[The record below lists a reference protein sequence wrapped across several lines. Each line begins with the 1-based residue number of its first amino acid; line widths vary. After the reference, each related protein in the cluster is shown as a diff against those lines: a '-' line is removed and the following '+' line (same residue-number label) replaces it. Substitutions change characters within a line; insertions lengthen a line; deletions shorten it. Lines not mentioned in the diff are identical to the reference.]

1 MVAGGQGLFLVAGRI
16 DENFARLPGVRF
28 SKGCHNMNSKK
39 FNEIRD
45 AAKRKAQE
53 LDEQFNIRDR
63 VNLGVNVATDAARKA
78 GEVIGDAAAA
88 AREKVSAIDD
98 QYQVR
103 ENVKNSA
110 SQAGETIREGAS
122 EFSKS
127 AEETA
132 REVFG
137 QASTFYKRAEQAY
150 SAGTS
155 GARITEAAFTG
166 YGKAREWVK
175 ENPGKTAAVTLSLIA
190 GVRAGS
196 ALPGLGATV
205 LGAGAAGHWFFHSAL
220 PVVGIRKLTERYTEY
235 LKEQEARIASG
246 EVDEAERAKVEFQR
260 NLTRYVGAPLL
271 GAFSVAAGGA
281 MIASAFSGAT
291 VTGLPLSLLIGGNP
305 LLNGIW
311 FFANGVICI
320 SEGYK
325 FFMIA
330 LADQDEVAR
339 VVREIKGLLPA

>member
-1 MVAGGQGLFLVAGRI
+1 
-16 DENFARLPGVRF
+16 
-28 SKGCHNMNSKK
+28 MNSKK
-39 FNEIRD
+39 FNEIKD

-53 LDEQFNIRDR
+53 LDEQFSIQDK
-63 VNLGVNVATDAARKA
+63 VNQGVNAATDAARKA
-78 GEVIGDAAAA
+78 SEAISDAASV
-88 AREKVSAIDD
+88 ARERASAIDD

-103 ENVKNSA
+103 ENVRASA
-110 SQAGETIREGAS
+110 TQAGETIREGAA

-137 QASTFYKRAEQAY
+137 QASTFYQRAEQAY
-150 SAGTS
+150 NAGAS
-155 GARITEAAFTG
+155 SARITEAAFTG
-166 YGKAREWVK
+166 YGKARDWIK

-196 ALPGLGATV
+196 ALPGLGVTL
-205 LGAGAAGHWFFHSAL
+205 LGGGAAGHWFFHSAL

-235 LKEQEARIASG
+235 LKGQEARLASG
-246 EVDEAERAKVEFQR
+246 EIDEAQRANIEFQR
-260 NLTRYVGAPLL
+260 NLTKYVGAPLL

-291 VTGLPLSLLIGGNP
+291 VTGLPVSLLIGGNP

>member
-1 MVAGGQGLFLVAGRI
+1 
-16 DENFARLPGVRF
+16 
-28 SKGCHNMNSKK
+28 MNSKK
-39 FNEIRD
+39 FNEIKD

-53 LDEQFNIRDR
+53 LDEQFSIRDK
-63 VNLGVNVATDAARKA
+63 VNQGVNAATDAARKA
-78 GEVIGDAAAA
+78 SEVISDAASV
-88 AREKVSAIDD
+88 AREKATAIDD

-103 ENVKNSA
+103 QNVRTTA
-110 SQAGETIREGAS
+110 SQAGETIREGAA

-137 QASTFYKRAEQAY
+137 QASTFYQRAGQAY
-150 SAGTS
+150 NAGAS

-166 YGKAREWVK
+166 YGKARDWIK
-175 ENPGKTAAVTLSLIA
+175 ENPGKTAVVTLSLIT

-196 ALPGLGATV
+196 ALPGLGVTL
-205 LGAGAAGHWFFHSAL
+205 LGGGAAGHWFFHSAL
-220 PVVGIRKLTERYTEY
+220 PVVGIRKLTERYIEY
-235 LKEQEARIASG
+235 LKGQEARLAGG
-246 EVDEAERAKVEFQR
+246 EIDEAQRANLEFQR
-260 NLTRYVGAPLL
+260 NLTKYVGAPLL

-291 VTGLPLSLLIGGNP
+291 VTGLPVSLLIGGNP